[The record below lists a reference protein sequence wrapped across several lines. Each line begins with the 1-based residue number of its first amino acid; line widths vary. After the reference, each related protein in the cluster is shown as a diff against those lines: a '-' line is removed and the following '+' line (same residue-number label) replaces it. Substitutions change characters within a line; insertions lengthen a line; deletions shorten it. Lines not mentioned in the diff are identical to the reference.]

1 MAASGGGG
9 GAVPSAKRFKP
20 CPPIR
25 EFTLNE
31 RVNTKRLKT
40 IIDGWPTYKDR
51 LNPADYQEFH
61 EIPRRLLAYYQRI
74 RAKDGVLEIT
84 YRGTK
89 SNPEGRV
96 YANQMSLQNM
106 PRPIRQTI
114 AREMWY
120 DLDIVNAQPTIVYQL
135 FKDKFALPSLGLYT
149 ESQQSREVL
158 LQELRTSIADVCPSK
173 TPAQV
178 QHLAKMMPLQLL
190 NGGFGGQ
197 LWQELAMRGK
207 LPAWL
212 QLYAEDCNLILD
224 WVGENHSALMQKIKK
239 DRREKNLP
247 VFSDKGAAL
256 HHLYEISEAKILQH
270 MDEIFREWKWIQ
282 NNEAASIHDGMM
294 LRKRY
299 VDPNRTPQQNLEV
312 LSAKLKEKSDLEVVV
327 VMKPFLEYW
336 MDVTE
341 AYEKP
346 EMRFITDLHIEASEH
361 LEREVGGRVVKDG
374 NSFFFKKDDGLWTP
388 DRKEIVDKL
397 TIITQGLGLYTLGQG
412 KDPKPVP
419 FTADA
424 FKAES
429 TVKTFLRKVPETP
442 GFYNKL
448 VRGPVYRVCMKNGYW
463 DASVNPA
470 RFVYGEDLPGIF
482 SMVRVDRDYTEPN
495 VETMQA
501 VKDRLLIPIL
511 GPEDGEVYRAF
522 MHVTARA
529 LFGVRGKYSV
539 TFVGFRSAGKS
550 MLFDA
555 LRKAMGGY
563 AIMFEP
569 DILLGSHDTG
579 DAQRNSVV
587 FLKAE
592 RARCAFS
599 DEIKTKLNDDM
610 NAKLVKAWQAISMT
624 IEARQIMRDAREIVN
639 HSLLYINGN
648 QLPPMKDAAEFNIPL
663 QAPTTFVTKAQKAA
677 RQWDDT
683 IKEKDDSIVLF
694 IDEPAN
700 QDALLHLLFAYF
712 EEVKDQEFEFEDY
725 PAIQKWR
732 DAEASEGVVKTWHDF
747 YEVTLNEDDTIDCS
761 KITQTFKNFYIEM
774 SHMKLEREMA
784 RVFSDMTHTIKTSFK
799 KQKGDDRRY
808 VFTHLK
814 KKEMTEDD

>member
-1 MAASGGGG
+1 MEAVGGEG
-9 GAVPSAKRFKP
+9 KRVKH
-20 CPPIR
+20 CPAIR
-25 EFTLNE
+25 EFTLTE

-40 IIDGWPTYKDR
+40 IIDGWQTYKDR
-51 LNPADYQEFH
+51 LNPAEYNEFH
-61 EIPRRLLAYYQRI
+61 EIPRRLLAYYQRL
-74 RAKDGVLEIT
+74 RAKDGMLEVT
-84 YRGTK
+84 YRATK

-96 YANQMSLQNM
+96 YANQMSLQNI

-114 AREMWY
+114 AREQWY
-120 DLDIVNAQPTIVYQL
+120 DFDIQNAQPTIIYQL
-135 FKDKFALPSLGLYT
+135 FKDKLVLPYLWRYT
-149 ESQQSREVL
+149 ESAQSREAQL
-158 LQELRTSIADVCPSK
+158 MELRVSIADVCPSRS
-173 TPAQV
+173 PGQV
-178 QHLAKMMPLQLL
+178 IETAKMLPLQIM
-190 NGGFGGQ
+190 NGGGVGGQ
-197 LWQELAMRGK
+197 LWQELVMRER
-207 LPAWL
+207 LPDWL
-212 QLYAEDCNLILD
+212 KGYAEDCSLILD
-224 WVGENHSALMQKIKK
+224 WVGENKAALMAKIKK

-256 HHLYEISEAKILQH
+256 HHLYEITEAKILQH
-270 MDEIFREWKWIQ
+270 MDDIFREWKWIQ

-299 VDPNRTPQQNLEV
+299 VDPNRTEQQNLEV
-312 LSAKLKEKSDLEVVV
+312 LVVRLKEKSDMDVVV
-327 VMKPFLEYW
+327 VMKPFLEFW
-336 MDVTE
+336 PDVTE

-374 NSFFFKKDDGLWTP
+374 NSFFYKKDDGLWTP

-397 TIITQGLGLYTLGQG
+397 TIITQGLGLYTLGAG
-412 KDPKPVP
+412 KDPKPIP

-424 FKAES
+424 FKAEA

-463 DASVNPA
+463 DATVTPA
-470 RFVYGEDLPGIF
+470 RFVYGEDLPSIF
-482 SMVRVDRDYTEPN
+482 SMVRVDRDYTEPDL
-495 VETMQA
+495 ETMQI
-501 VKDRLLIPIL
+501 VKERLLIPIL

-610 NAKLVKAWQAISMT
+610 NAKLVKAWQAMRMT

-677 RQWDDT
+677 RMWDDT
-683 IKEKDDSIVLF
+683 VKEKDDSIVLF

-712 EEVKDQEFEFEDY
+712 EEVKDREFEFEDY
-725 PAIQKWR
+725 AAIEKWR
-732 DAEASEGVVKTWHDF
+732 DAEASEGVVKTWRDF

-761 KITQTFKNFYIEM
+761 KITQTFKNFYIEI
-774 SHMKLEREMA
+774 SHSKLEREMA
-784 RVFSDMTHTIKTSFK
+784 RVFSDMTHTVKTTFK

-814 KKEMTEDD
+814 KKDVTEDD